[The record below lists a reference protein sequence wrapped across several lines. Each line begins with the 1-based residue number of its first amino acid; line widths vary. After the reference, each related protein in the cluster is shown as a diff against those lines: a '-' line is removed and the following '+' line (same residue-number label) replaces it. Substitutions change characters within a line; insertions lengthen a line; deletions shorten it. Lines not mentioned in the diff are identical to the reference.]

1 MFNQKCD
8 KIFCKKAKVIKM
20 LHWIWVLIV
29 GGVIGLIAGALTGHG
44 KSMNWIANILAGL
57 IGSSLGQALLGEW
70 GPKVADMAIVPSIL
84 GAVILVIVV
93 AFIMNKIRPATD

>member
-1 MFNQKCD
+1 
-8 KIFCKKAKVIKM
+8 M

-44 KSMNWIANILAGL
+44 RSMNWIANIVAGL
-57 IGSSLGQALLGEW
+57 VGSTLGQALLLGEW
-70 GPKVADMAIVPSIL
+70 GPQVADMAIISSIL

-93 AFIMNKIRPATD
+93 AFFVNRFRTA

>member
-44 KSMNWIANILAGL
+44 RSMNWIANILAGL
-57 IGSSLGQALLGEW
+57 IGSSLGQALLGAW
-70 GPKVADMAIVPSIL
+70 GPQVAGMAIVPSIL
-84 GAVILVIVV
+84 GAVILVIIV
-93 AFIMNKIRPATD
+93 AFVVSKFRTA

>member
-44 KSMNWIANILAGL
+44 RSMNWIANILAGL
-57 IGSSLGQALLGEW
+57 IGSSLGQALLGAW
-70 GPKVADMAIVPSIL
+70 GPQVAGMAIVPSIL
-84 GAVILVIVV
+84 GAVILVIIVGFVV
-93 AFIMNKIRPATD
+93 SKFRTA

>member
-1 MFNQKCD
+1 
-8 KIFCKKAKVIKM
+8 M

-44 KSMNWIANILAGL
+44 RSMNWIANILAGL

-70 GPKVADMAIVPSIL
+70 GPQVAGMAIVPSIL
-84 GAVILVIVV
+84 GAVILVIIV
-93 AFIMNKIRPATD
+93 AFVVSTFHTAYENNFICINLLVLVRKA

>member
-1 MFNQKCD
+1 
-8 KIFCKKAKVIKM
+8 M

-44 KSMNWIANILAGL
+44 RSMNWIANIVAGL
-57 IGSSLGQALLGEW
+57 IGSSLGEALLGHW
-70 GPKVADMAIVPSIL
+70 GPQVAGMAIVPSVL

-93 AFIMNKIRPATD
+93 AFVISKFRTA